1 MVVCSVVVLDDN
13 GRVLVQR
20 NFPNS
25 MDRDTYADILV
36 DIISK
41 LEGRKVKRVDKL
53 ILKENPGLKNALI
66 RAREVEEKFVV
77 AELTT

>member
-1 MVVCSVVVLDDN
+1 MAVYSVVVLNDN

-53 ILKENPGLKNALI
+53 ILKENPGLKNTLI

>member
-1 MVVCSVVVLDDN
+1 MAVYSVVVLNDN

-41 LEGRKVKRVDKL
+41 LEGRKVKHVEKL
-53 ILKENPGLKNALI
+53 ILKENPGLKNTLI
-66 RAREVEEKFVV
+66 SAREIEEKFVV

>member
-1 MVVCSVVVLDDN
+1 MAVFSVVVLNDN

-25 MDRDTYADILV
+25 MDRDKYADILV

-53 ILKENPGLKNALI
+53 ILKENPGLKNTLI

>member
-1 MVVCSVVVLDDN
+1 MVVYSVVVLDDN
-13 GRVLVQR
+13 GQVLVQR

-41 LEGRKVKRVDKL
+41 VEGKKVKRVDKL
-53 ILKENPGLKNALI
+53 ILKENPGLKNTLV
-66 RAREVEEKFVV
+66 RAREIEDGFVV
-77 AELTT
+77 VELTT

>member
-1 MVVCSVVVLDDN
+1 MAVFSVVVLNDN

-41 LEGRKVKRVDKL
+41 LEGRKVKRVEKL
-53 ILKENPGLKNALI
+53 ILKENPGLKNTLI

>member
-1 MVVCSVVVLDDN
+1 
-13 GRVLVQR
+13 
-20 NFPNS
+20 
-25 MDRDTYADILV
+25 MDRDTYADIIV

-53 ILKENPGLKNALI
+53 ILKENPGLKNTLI

>member
-1 MVVCSVVVLDDN
+1 
-13 GRVLVQR
+13 
-20 NFPNS
+20 
-25 MDRDTYADILV
+25 MDRDTYADILI

-53 ILKENPGLKNALI
+53 ILKENPRLKNALI

>member
-1 MVVCSVVVLDDN
+1 MAVFSVVVLNDN

-53 ILKENPGLKNALI
+53 ILKENPGLKNTLI

>member
-1 MVVCSVVVLDDN
+1 
-13 GRVLVQR
+13 
-20 NFPNS
+20 

-41 LEGRKVKRVDKL
+41 LEGRKVKRVEKL
-53 ILKENPGLKNALI
+53 ILKENPGLKNTLT

>member
-1 MVVCSVVVLDDN
+1 MAVFSVVVLNDN

-36 DIISK
+36 DIISE
-41 LEGRKVKRVDKL
+41 LEGRKVKRVEKL
-53 ILKENPGLKNALI
+53 ILKENPGLKNTLI
-66 RAREVEEKFVV
+66 TVSYTH
-77 AELTT
+77 LTLPTILRV

>member
-1 MVVCSVVVLDDN
+1 MIYSVIVLDGD
-13 GRVLVQR
+13 GRILVQR

-41 LEGRKVKRVDKL
+41 VEGKKVERVDKL
-53 ILKENPGLKNALI
+53 ILKENPSLKNTLV
-66 RAREVEEKFVV
+66 RARGIEDEFVV

>member
-1 MVVCSVVVLDDN
+1 MVVYSVVVLDDN
-13 GRVLVQR
+13 GQVLVQR

-41 LEGRKVKRVDKL
+41 VEGKKVKRVDSL
-53 ILKENPGLKNALI
+53 ILKENPGLKNTLI
-66 RAREVEEKFVV
+66 RAREIEDGFVV
-77 AELTT
+77 VELTT

>member
-1 MVVCSVVVLDDN
+1 MAVYSVVVLNDN

-41 LEGRKVKRVDKL
+41 LEGRKVKRVEKL
-53 ILKENPGLKNALI
+53 ILKENPGLKNTLI

>member
-1 MVVCSVVVLDDN
+1 MVVYSVVVLDDN
-13 GRVLVQR
+13 GQVLVQR

-41 LEGRKVKRVDKL
+41 VEGKKVKRVDSF
-53 ILKENPGLKNALI
+53 ILKENPGLKNTLV
-66 RAREVEEKFVV
+66 RAREIEDGFVV
-77 AELTT
+77 VELTT

>member
-1 MVVCSVVVLDDN
+1 MAVYSVVVLNDN

-36 DIISK
+36 DIISE
-41 LEGRKVKRVDKL
+41 LEGRKVKRVEKL
-53 ILKENPGLKNALI
+53 ILKENPGLKNTLI
-66 RAREVEEKFVV
+66 RAREIEEKFVV

>member
-1 MVVCSVVVLDDN
+1 MVVYSVVVLDDN
-13 GRVLVQR
+13 GQVLVQR

-41 LEGRKVKRVDKL
+41 VEGKKVKRVDSF
-53 ILKENPGLKNALI
+53 ILKENPGLKNTLT
-66 RAREVEEKFVV
+66 RAREIEDGFVV
-77 AELTT
+77 VELTT

>member
-1 MVVCSVVVLDDN
+1 MIYSVIVLDGD
-13 GRVLVQR
+13 GRILIQR

-36 DIISK
+36 DIMSK
-41 LEGRKVKRVDKL
+41 VEGKKVKRVDSL
-53 ILKENPGLKNALI
+53 ILKENPGLKNTLI
-66 RAREVEEKFVV
+66 RAREIEDKFVV

>member
-1 MVVCSVVVLDDN
+1 MAVYSVVVLNDN
-13 GRVLVQR
+13 GSVLVQR

-41 LEGRKVKRVDKL
+41 LEGRKVKRVENL
-53 ILKENPGLKNALI
+53 ILKENPGLKNVLI

>member
-1 MVVCSVVVLDDN
+1 MVVYSVVVLDGN
-13 GRVLVQR
+13 GHVLVQR
-20 NFPNS
+20 NFPNHV
-25 MDRDTYADILV
+25 DRDTYADMLV

-53 ILKENPGLKNALI
+53 ILKENPGLKKVLV
-66 RAREVEEKFVV
+66 RAREIEDKFVV

>member
-1 MVVCSVVVLDDN
+1 MVVYSVVVLDDN
-13 GRVLVQR
+13 GQVLVQR

-41 LEGRKVKRVDKL
+41 VEGKKVKRVDSL
-53 ILKENPGLKNALI
+53 ILKENPGLKNTLV
-66 RAREVEEKFVV
+66 RAREIEDGFVV
-77 AELTT
+77 VELTT

>member
-1 MVVCSVVVLDDN
+1 MAVYSVVVLNDN

-36 DIISK
+36 DIMSK
-41 LEGRKVKRVDKL
+41 VEGKKVKRVDSL
-53 ILKENPGLKNALI
+53 ILKENPSLKNTLT
-66 RAREVEEKFVV
+66 RAREIEDGFVV

>member
-1 MVVCSVVVLDDN
+1 
-13 GRVLVQR
+13 
-20 NFPNS
+20 

-41 LEGRKVKRVDKL
+41 LEGRKVKRVEKL
-53 ILKENPGLKNALI
+53 ILKENPGLKNTLI

>member
-1 MVVCSVVVLDDN
+1 MVVYSVVVLDDN
-13 GRVLVQR
+13 GQVLVQR

-36 DIISK
+36 DIMSK
-41 LEGRKVKRVDKL
+41 VEGKKVKRVDSL
-53 ILKENPGLKNALI
+53 ILKENPSLKSTLT
-66 RAREVEEKFVV
+66 RAREIEDGFVV

>member
-41 LEGRKVKRVDKL
+41 LEGRKVKRVEKL
-53 ILKENPGLKNALI
+53 ILKENPGLKNTLT

>member
-1 MVVCSVVVLDDN
+1 MVVYSVVVLDGN
-13 GRVLVQR
+13 GHVLVQR
-20 NFPNS
+20 YFSNS
-25 MDRDTYADILV
+25 ADRDTYADILT

-53 ILKENPGLKNALI
+53 IVKENPDLKKVLV
-66 RAREVEEKFVV
+66 RAREIEDKFVV

>member
-41 LEGRKVKRVDKL
+41 LEGRKVKRVEKL
-53 ILKENPGLKNALI
+53 ILKENPGLKNTLI
-66 RAREVEEKFVV
+66 RAREIEEKFVV

>member
-1 MVVCSVVVLDDN
+1 MAVFSVVVLNDN

-36 DIISK
+36 DIISE
-41 LEGRKVKRVDKL
+41 LEGRKVKRVEKL
-53 ILKENPGLKNALI
+53 ILKENPGLKNTLI
-66 RAREVEEKFVV
+66 RAREIEEKFVV

>member
-25 MDRDTYADILV
+25 MDRDTYADIIV

-53 ILKENPGLKNALI
+53 ILKENPGLKNTLI

>member
-36 DIISK
+36 DIISE
-41 LEGRKVKRVDKL
+41 LEGRKVKRVEKL
-53 ILKENPGLKNALI
+53 ILKENPGLKNTLI
-66 RAREVEEKFVV
+66 RAREIEEKFVV

>member
-1 MVVCSVVVLDDN
+1 MAVYSVVILDDN
-13 GRVLVQR
+13 GHVLVQR
-20 NFPNS
+20 NFPNHV
-25 MDRDTYADILV
+25 DRDTYADILI

-53 ILKENPGLKNALI
+53 ILKENPGLKKVLV
-66 RAREVEEKFVV
+66 RAREIEEKFVI

>member
-1 MVVCSVVVLDDN
+1 MIYSVIVLDGD
-13 GRVLVQR
+13 GRILIQR

-36 DIISK
+36 DIMSK
-41 LEGRKVKRVDKL
+41 VEGKKVKRVDSL
-53 ILKENPGLKNALI
+53 ILKENPSLKSTLT
-66 RAREVEEKFVV
+66 RAREIEDGFVV

>member
-25 MDRDTYADILV
+25 MDRDTYADILIG
-36 DIISK
+36 IISK
-41 LEGRKVKRVDKL
+41 LEGRKVKRVDHL
-53 ILKENPGLKNALI
+53 ILKENPGLKNTLV
-66 RAREVEEKFVV
+66 RAREIEDKFVV

>member
-1 MVVCSVVVLDDN
+1 MVYSVIVLGGD
-13 GRVLVQR
+13 GRIVVQR

-41 LEGRKVKRVDKL
+41 VEGKEVERVDKL
-53 ILKENPGLKNALI
+53 ILKENPSLKKTLV
-66 RAREVEEKFVV
+66 RAREIEDKFVV

>member
-1 MVVCSVVVLDDN
+1 MAVYSVVVLDDN
-13 GRVLVQR
+13 GQVLVQR

-36 DIISK
+36 DIMSK
-41 LEGRKVKRVDKL
+41 VEGKKVKRVDSL
-53 ILKENPGLKNALI
+53 ILKENPSLKNTLT
-66 RAREVEEKFVV
+66 RAREIEDGFVV

>member
-1 MVVCSVVVLDDN
+1 MAVYSVVVLDDN
-13 GRVLVQR
+13 GQVLVQR

-41 LEGRKVKRVDKL
+41 VEGKKVKRVDSF
-53 ILKENPGLKNALI
+53 ILKENPGLKNTLV
-66 RAREVEEKFVV
+66 RAREIEDGFVV
-77 AELTT
+77 VELTT